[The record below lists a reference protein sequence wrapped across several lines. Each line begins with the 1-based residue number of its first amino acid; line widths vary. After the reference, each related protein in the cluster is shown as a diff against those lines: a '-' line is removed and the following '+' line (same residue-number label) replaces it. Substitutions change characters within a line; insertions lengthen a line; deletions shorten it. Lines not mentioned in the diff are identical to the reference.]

1 MHAISKKFQ
10 LRQGVPNNRMRN
22 SPLIRTLQL
31 LNKDEIEALY
41 YFVSSPIFNERNRF
55 QDTLALFEYLRP
67 HFPDFDSA
75 ALSRE
80 KAGAVLFPER
90 KSKDD
95 EINKAM
101 TQLMNVLRQFIIFRH
116 FAVRDGKSVRKSA
129 QKAFSE
135 DPVLL
140 LNFARQQVA
149 LMHFYRTR
157 IGKKARPETPP
168 PTEDNE
174 KRTRKTDHF
183 FDILHEDLLE
193 NMHAQTDFQHFEN
206 TEFDEYHLFRY
217 LGEVEKFHYDSLVE
231 QRGQDHNILSA
242 MQALD
247 RHYLHSKIDLM
258 IRMAHFTTMTTVF
271 PPDSEEGRQ
280 WETNAVIMRHFMH
293 EMETRQY
300 LQEPTLQ
307 LQCQMLHFLLE
318 KDPPAADQKA
328 LEAARLLKLYGHKL
342 PAKRTTDFRVI
353 LRAYWGRRY
362 GATRDERLLEHSF
375 ELMRH
380 QLEADGPEKPIQS
393 SHYVNCVLIAIHLG
407 KLDWAKSFIEQVG
420 ERVEAAKEPG
430 LVREIIAAL
439 LAFESNDFARAEA
452 LLPHYFNYSALDD
465 ILHYAIAATLDVRI
479 RYELNKLD
487 EDEALNMLKATRTF
501 IEREKKLPLHRK
513 TERLLFFKLAEKLNK
528 LRQKT
533 QFKKT
538 DIAAELDALQEI
550 LDTQPVVDKKW
561 LNAKLQAL
569 KSSGTK
575 IENK

>member
-1 MHAISKKFQ
+1 
-10 LRQGVPNNRMRN
+10 MRN

-31 LNKDEIEALY
+31 LNKDELDALY

-67 HFPDFDSA
+67 HFPDFDDA
-75 ALSRE
+75 ALSRD
-80 KAGAVLFPER
+80 KAGAALFPER
-90 KSKDD
+90 KSKED

-101 TQLMNVLRQFIIFRH
+101 AQLMNVLRQFIIFRH
-116 FAVRDGKSVRKSA
+116 FAVRDGKIARKSA

-149 LMHFYRTR
+149 LMHFYRNR
-157 IGKKARPETPP
+157 IGKKARPTPP
-168 PTEDNE
+168 PPAADNE

-183 FDILHEDLLE
+183 FEFLHEDLLE
-193 NMHAQTDFQHFEN
+193 NMHAQTDFQRFEN
-206 TEFDEYHLFRY
+206 PEFDEYHLFLY
-217 LGEVEKFHYDSLVE
+217 LGEYEKFHYDSLVE

-258 IRMAHFTTMTTVF
+258 IRMAHFMTMTTVF
-271 PPDSEEGRQ
+271 PPDSEEYRQ
-280 WETNAVIMRHFMH
+280 WEANAAIMRLFMQ
-293 EMETRQY
+293 EMDARQY
-300 LQEPTLQ
+300 LQEPSLQ

-318 KDPPAADQKA
+318 KNPQAADQKA
-328 LEAARLLKLYGHKL
+328 LEAARLLKLYGHQL
-342 PAKRTTDFRVI
+342 PAKRTTDLRVI

-407 KLDWAKSFIEQVG
+407 KLDWAKNFIEQVG
-420 ERVEAAKEPG
+420 ERVEAAKEPR
-430 LVREIIAAL
+430 LIREIIAAL
-439 LAFESNDFARAEA
+439 CAFESNDFARAET

-465 ILHYAIAATLDVRI
+465 IFHYAIAATLDVRI

-501 IEREKKLPLHRK
+501 IEREKKLPAHRK
-513 TERLLFFKLAEKLNK
+513 AERLLFFKISEKLYK
-528 LRQKT
+528 LRQKM

-575 IENK
+575 IGNY